1 MSLRDA
7 AQQAL
12 EALKIAQDDCIHG
25 EMAEPSPIFEKAI
38 TALRAALA
46 EPKSDTS
53 SDYERGFIDGMQKQM
68 QSSVDKAVNRMA
80 ALSEPQPE
88 PVAWA
93 LRLGIT
99 QRVMVDFTENS
110 LQADNW
116 RDKQCDV
123 IPLYTHPPQRQPL
136 TDEQIVGIYETPKL
150 AGTEFANGTE
160 KAIAIFRAA
169 ERAHGIGG
177 DK

>member
-12 EALKIAQDDCIHG
+12 GALYIAQDDCVHG
-25 EMAEPSPIFEKAI
+25 EMAEPSPIFEEAI
-38 TALRAALA
+38 TALETALA
-46 EPKSDTS
+46 ESKSDTS

-80 ALSEPQPE
+80 VLAEPQPE
-88 PVAWA
+88 PVA
-93 LRLGIT
+93 L
-99 QRVMVDFTENS
+99 
-110 LQADNW
+110 
-116 RDKQCDV
+116 
-123 IPLYTHPPQRQPL
+123 PQRQPL
-136 TDEQIVGIYETPKL
+136 TDMEIARLCVLSLTEAERIDSTPAYAL
-150 AGTEFANGTE
+150 AR
-160 KAIAIFRAA
+160 AI

>member
-1 MSLRDA
+1 MINTITLPREVVEQAVDA
-7 AQQAL
+7 LNVLNYEGWILADHEAKL
-12 EALKIAQDDCIHG
+12 EAAIA
-25 EMAEPSPIFEKAI
+25 
-38 TALRAALA
+38 ALREALA
-46 EPKSDTS
+46 
-53 SDYERGFIDGMQKQM
+53 
-68 QSSVDKAVNRMA
+68 A
-80 ALSEPQPE
+80 PQPE

-136 TDEQIVGIYETPKL
+136 TDMEIARLCVWSL
-150 AGTEFANGTE
+150 TE
-160 KAIAIFRAA
+160 A
-169 ERAHGIGG
+169 ERIDSTPAYALARAIEKAHGIGG